1 MDLQL
6 EGKRVLVT
14 GASKGIGLAIV
25 KAFTAE
31 GASVVATARRS
42 TPELERTGAVFIPA
56 DLSTSDGPAQVV
68 ETALAQD
75 PRLDVLVNNAGG
87 GNPSDEIAE
96 DPFSG
101 DDDTWT
107 NVFALNLNAAVRI
120 TRAALPALA
129 KARGAVV
136 NISSSSAR
144 DPHTAPL
151 PYAAAKAALNTFT
164 RGLAEATARMGV
176 RVNAVTPS
184 GTRTELL
191 VGEDGYAA
199 QIAAQMGVQFSDLV
213 ATLPQ
218 QMGMLTDEL
227 IDPDEIAR
235 AVVLLA
241 SPTMPSAIGSN
252 WTVHGGAMKTA

>member
-1 MDLQL
+1 MDLGL
-6 EGKRVLVT
+6 DGKRVLVT

-25 KAFTAE
+25 RSFLAE

-42 TPELERTGAVFIPA
+42 TAELESTGAVFIPA
-56 DLSTSDGPAQVV
+56 DLSTVDGPGRVLEAVL
-68 ETALAQD
+68 ALDA
-75 PRLDVLVNNAGG
+75 RLDVLVNNAGG
-87 GNPSDEIAE
+87 GNRADGMLG

-101 DDDTWT
+101 DDDAWRE
-107 NVFALNLNAAVRI
+107 VFDLNLNAAVRT

-129 KARGAVV
+129 EARGAVI

-151 PYAAAKAALNTFT
+151 PYAAAKAALNAFT
-164 RGLAEATARMGV
+164 RGLAEAAGRMGV
-176 RVNAVTPS
+176 RVNAVSPS
-184 GTRTELL
+184 ATRTELL
-191 VGEDGYAA
+191 LGEDGYVAHV
-199 QIAAQMGVQFSDLV
+199 AAQMGLEFSDLV

-218 QMGMLTDEL
+218 QVGMVTGDL

-252 WTVHGGAMKTA
+252 WTVHGGAMKSA

>member
-1 MDLQL
+1 
-6 EGKRVLVT
+6 
-14 GASKGIGLAIV
+14 
-25 KAFTAE
+25 
-31 GASVVATARRS
+31 
-42 TPELERTGAVFIPA
+42 
-56 DLSTSDGPAQVV
+56 
-68 ETALAQD
+68 
-75 PRLDVLVNNAGG
+75 
-87 GNPSDEIAE
+87 
-96 DPFSG
+96 
-101 DDDTWT
+101 
-107 NVFALNLNAAVRI
+107 
-120 TRAALPALA
+120 
-129 KARGAVV
+129 
-136 NISSSSAR
+136 
-144 DPHTAPL
+144 
-151 PYAAAKAALNTFT
+151 
-164 RGLAEATARMGV
+164 MGV

-218 QMGMLTDEL
+218 QIGMLTDEL